1 MPRHN
6 GSRVA
11 PASESVRVIDQH
23 DQRRRGGETADLG
36 IEMSGGIHVGKR
48 GRFVIAI
55 DGPAA
60 SGKSTVAAEVATA
73 LDALVFD
80 TGAVYRALTLAALE
94 RGISPDD
101 EAQLASLIDQINIQ
115 ISTPSVDDDR
125 QYDVYLDDRD
135 VTWAIRDPEV
145 DQAVSPVSA
154 HPAVRAG
161 LLQLQREIGRSGRVV
176 MPGRDIGTV
185 VMPEA
190 ELKIWLDASLSERAR
205 RRQSELARRD
215 IVVTIDE
222 TKREMRR
229 RDDGDSSRDE
239 APMAPADDA
248 VVINT
253 DDRDIDDVV
262 AQILQLATLIP
273 GIDEEDGEGER

>member
-1 MPRHN
+1 
-6 GSRVA
+6 
-11 PASESVRVIDQH
+11 
-23 DQRRRGGETADLG
+23 
-36 IEMSGGIHVGKR
+36 
-48 GRFVIAI
+48 VIAI

-73 LDALVFD
+73 LNALVFD
-80 TGAVYRALTLAALE
+80 TGAVYRALTLAALD

-101 EAQLASLIDQINIQ
+101 EVHLAGLIEEIDIC
-115 ISTPSVDDDR
+115 ISTPSVDDSR
-125 QYDVYLDDRD
+125 QYDVYLDNRD
-135 VTWAIRDPEV
+135 VTWEIRDPRV

-154 HPAVRAG
+154 HPRVRAG
-161 LLQLQREIGRSGRVV
+161 LLELQREIGRSGRVV

-190 ELKIWLDASLSERAR
+190 DLKIWLDASLAVRAR
-205 RRQSELARRD
+205 RRQTELASRD
-215 IVVTIDE
+215 IVVTLEE

-229 RDDGDSSRDE
+229 RDDGDSTRNE
-239 APMAPADDA
+239 APMAPASDA

-253 DDRDIDDVV
+253 DDREIDDVV

-273 GIDEEDGEGER
+273 GIDDEDKDTNT

>member
-1 MPRHN
+1 MAGLAN
-6 GSRVA
+6 
-11 PASESVRVIDQH
+11 
-23 DQRRRGGETADLG
+23 
-36 IEMSGGIHVGKR
+36 EMSGGVHVGNR

-94 RGISPDD
+94 RGISSED
-101 EAQLASLIDQINIQ
+101 EAHLAELIEQINIR
-115 ISTPSVDDDR
+115 ITTPSVDDGR
-125 QYDVYLDDRD
+125 QYDVYLDGTD
-135 VTWAIRDPEV
+135 VTWEIKDPQV
-145 DQAVSPVSA
+145 DTAVSPVSA
-154 HPAVRAG
+154 HPRVRAG
-161 LLQLQREIGRSGRVV
+161 LLELQREIGRSGRVV

-190 ELKIWLDASLSERAR
+190 DLKIWLDASLAERAR
-205 RRQSELARRD
+205 RRQTELASRD
-215 IVVTIDE
+215 VVVTLEE

-229 RDDGDSSRDE
+229 RDDGDSSRDA

-273 GIDEEDGEGER
+273 GIDEEYEDGNT